1 MTPLPKVSVIVAS
14 YNGERFV
21 AAAVSSILGQTLR
34 DLELLVVDDGST
46 DGTRAILREIA
57 SRDRRMRI
65 IEKDNEGLIK
75 TLNRGIAEA
84 RGTYIA
90 RLDHDDVALPA
101 RLERQAGF
109 LDDNP
114 DFIGVGCLLQNVRE
128 DGAPIGQPRIRRE
141 RLQHQPAA
149 FPPRQMWLYGPTP
162 MIRAEMLRK
171 AGGYREKFVAA
182 EDRDLCWR
190 LGALGRLERL
200 PEVLVEH
207 RHHGTNMSQLK
218 RRTQMYSALL
228 CDLSAIAVHFNLDDS
243 ALVDAIDVGG
253 EYGPSITAYSRLLA
267 PHYPIE
273 SYLLYFQMRWEVWD
287 LPGFEGR
294 SSMVRAV
301 LLHVAARPWDPVR
314 FLLLRRAAIYLG
326 RKPRAPATPAAPA

>member
-1 MTPLPKVSVIVAS
+1 MTQPKVSVIIAA
-14 YNGERFV
+14 YNGQRFV
-21 AAAVSSILGQTLR
+21 AEAVNSILSQTWR

-57 SRDRRMRI
+57 GRDQRMRI

-84 RGTYIA
+84 RGVYIA
-90 RLDHDDVALPA
+90 RLDHDDISRPT
-101 RLERQAGF
+101 RLEQQARF
-109 LDDNP
+109 LDANP
-114 DFIGVGCLLQNVRE
+114 DFIGVGCLLQNVHE
-128 DGAPIGQPRIRRE
+128 DGRPIDRPRIRRE
-141 RLQHQPAA
+141 TLEHRPEA
-149 FPPRQMWLYGPTP
+149 FPPKQMWLYGPTP
-162 MIRAEMLRK
+162 MIRADMLRR
-171 AGGYREKFVAA
+171 AGGYRDQFVAA

-207 RHHGTNMSQLK
+207 RHHGSNMSRLK

-228 CDLSAIAVHFNLDDS
+228 CDLSAIAAHFRLDDS

-253 EYGPSITAYSRLLA
+253 EYGPSIMAYAELLA

-294 SSMVRAV
+294 GGMVRSV
-301 LLHVAARPWDPVR
+301 LRHFAARPWDPVR
-314 FLLLRRAAIYLG
+314 LFLLHRAAIYLG
-326 RKPRAPATPAAPA
+326 RKPRAPGSAAVAA